1 MGDLRPTYAE
11 GSEEEEEIEEEDGTE
26 SDDDE
31 VEDDTY
37 EHPPPPSH
45 PAAMGRGLQ
54 KRNLTT
60 NPIPRKDTKRHTLI
74 KANRLSVH
82 LPSTSKA

>member
-37 EHPPPPSH
+37 EQPPPPRATPPPWEGACKREIS
-45 PAAMGRGLQ
+45 LQ
-54 KRNLTT
+54 T
-60 NPIPRKDTKRHTLI
+60 
-74 KANRLSVH
+74 
-82 LPSTSKA
+82 PSQEKTQSATH

>member
-37 EHPPPPSH
+37 EQPPPSH